1 MRLQWRAIW
10 FMDKGGFFSQD
21 FMTNLRR
28 LKVWSVFQVLHLHLA
43 AVYGNLKRG
52 SQNGCQPKGRR
63 TSLSFEKRKT
73 LVTVVSQH
81 SGAICTDEL
90 SNNKSLETTEGS
102 LMTDKCNYE

>member
-52 SQNGCQPKGRR
+52 SQNGC
-63 TSLSFEKRKT
+63 
-73 LVTVVSQH
+73 
-81 SGAICTDEL
+81 
-90 SNNKSLETTEGS
+90 
-102 LMTDKCNYE
+102 